1 MSLSEYDPLAAV
13 GPSRKCSSGDRLI
26 TGRER
31 LCLVRRKKQ
40 HQASHRDPLLT
51 CQLGRRRY
59 FDNSF

>member
-13 GPSRKCSSGDRLI
+13 DPSNKCPSGHRLI
-26 TGRER
+26 TRREH

-40 HQASHRDPLLT
+40 HQASHGHPLLN
-51 CQLGRRRY
+51 CQLGSQRS